1 MEMTGE
7 NTYLIDCGTYFMI
20 ADEISKTEPTIVTE
34 KWIVEDMIE
43 QGFKVIKEG
52 EYYDQKE
59 EN

>member
-1 MEMTGE
+1 
-7 NTYLIDCGTYFMI
+7 MI

-52 EYYDQKE
+52 EYYRKKE